1 MNGAFAEEYFRT
13 AISDVVTDVGSCI
26 VEIAWYLTL
35 QLATPQDCCVLTMQD
50 ELFRHVLFRS
60 PTGLPD
66 IFGSEEPSPESSNLV
81 SRELTG

>member
-1 MNGAFAEEYFRT
+1 MASAEEYFRT

-26 VEIAWYLTL
+26 VEIAWCLTL
-35 QLATPQDCCVLTMQD
+35 RLATLQGCCVLTVQD
-50 ELFRHVLFRS
+50 ELFRHALFRS
-60 PTGLPD
+60 TTGLLD